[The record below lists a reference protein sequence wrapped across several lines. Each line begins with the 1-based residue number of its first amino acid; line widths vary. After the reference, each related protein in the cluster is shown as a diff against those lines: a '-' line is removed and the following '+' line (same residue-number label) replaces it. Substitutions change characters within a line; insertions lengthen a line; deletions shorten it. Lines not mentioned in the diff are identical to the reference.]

1 MQLYRLRKVQETI
14 DHAVDA
20 FDFFQRNGAGL
31 VNIRIIG
38 RLLAHLHAKPDGRQR
53 ISNLVGNAGNQPS
66 QGSQSFCVTQAVFD
80 FFFTLDLLA
89 EDCRQPIDR

>member
-1 MQLYRLRKVQETI
+1 MISRSFRMVLQSLLQEETEIGRFGMQLYRLRNVQETI

-53 ISNLVGNAGNQPS
+53 ISNLMGNAGNQPS
-66 QGSQSFCVTQAVFD
+66 QAASRSA
-80 FFFTLDLLA
+80 
-89 EDCRQPIDR
+89 